1 MLSVHTFVIH
11 VLLRAL
17 CKNWLLKL
25 CFYLVKM
32 VQNCSGH
39 QILNFPSSFWFIFS
53 LFWMLKKIMVAIY
66 TLNFPLKPKNHKSE
80 KYFVLPLA
88 PLCYLVPFPTGS
100 KQPHTRN
107 FHRCNMTT
115 TLLPKHAARFK
126 LRFSQDV
133 TENYSTSLMV
143 PMGTAGRDEPPF

>member
-1 MLSVHTFVIH
+1 MRLQVRILTSNFAIFSKIFQTLRVLAWPLHFQRTRAIEGPFLSKRGVSVLSVHIFVIH

-88 PLCYLVPFPTGS
+88 PLC
-100 KQPHTRN
+100 
-107 FHRCNMTT
+107 
-115 TLLPKHAARFK
+115 
-126 LRFSQDV
+126 
-133 TENYSTSLMV
+133 
-143 PMGTAGRDEPPF
+143 